1 MAGIMG
7 RLVDGTR
14 GMVGEAGVEVGR
26 RVYADG
32 YDRAVEISLGVL
44 GQKID
49 ALMKRTMSGD
59 RLSDQELFLLGS
71 LTEFREELTQALN
84 DFWEQGGPSGVRSD
98 ERR

>member
-32 YDRAVEISLGVL
+32 YDRAVEISPGVL

>member
-14 GMVGEAGVEVGR
+14 GMVGEAGLEVGR

-44 GQKID
+44 GRKID

-84 DFWEQGGPSGVRSD
+84 DFWEQGGSSGVRSD